1 MRPSVKV
8 GVPLAA
14 EASTVN
20 QTEEERVMLN
30 WKVVTQSLASF
41 TAISFALCV
50 GYGLLAP
57 PAFHPSWLLEAV
69 LPGFKWL
76 GFGSFLLGLVESTL
90 YGAGAGILYSALY
103 NYFARGAAHDAERRL
118 RTVRAA

>member
-1 MRPSVKV
+1 
-8 GVPLAA
+8 
-14 EASTVN
+14 
-20 QTEEERVMLN
+20 MLN

-57 PAFHPSWLLEAV
+57 SAFHPSWLLEAL

-76 GFGSFLLGLVESTL
+76 SLGSFMLGLIETAL
-90 YGAGAGILYSALY
+90 YGAWAGVLYSVLY
-103 NYFARGAAHDAERRL
+103 NYFARRADRYAGTGRA
-118 RTVRAA
+118 VRAA